1 MRCNGSHLASKC
13 QIYRSYSDTSCR
25 ICNLLHPTKDCKQSE
40 SKVNTGESILDE
52 VIEPEL
58 MEGEQEELIE
68 GIHDEE
74 PEQDQEFLQ
83 SNEEFDG
90 QWDNYPEDNWEV
102 NEEGIEDLS
111 PFFLF

>member
-40 SKVNTGESILDE
+40 SKVNAGEVIIDE

-58 MEGEQEELIE
+58 MEGEQELVE

-74 PEQDQEFLQ
+74 PEQEQDFMEN
-83 SNEEFDG
+83 NEVFDG
-90 QWDNYPEDNWEV
+90 QYENYPEDTWEV
-102 NEEGIEDLS
+102 NEEGMEELS

>member
-1 MRCNGSHLASKC
+1 M
-13 QIYRSYSDTSCR
+13 IYRTYSDTSCR

-40 SKVNTGESILDE
+40 SKVNAGELILDE

-58 MEGEQEELIE
+58 MEGEQELVE

-74 PEQDQEFLQ
+74 PEQDQEFME
-83 SNEEFDG
+83 SNEVFDG
-90 QWDNYPEDNWEV
+90 QYDNYPEDNWEV
-102 NEEGIEDLS
+102 NEEGMEELS

>member
-1 MRCNGSHLASKC
+1 M
-13 QIYRSYSDTSCR
+13 I
-25 ICNLLHPTKDCKQSE
+25 I
-40 SKVNTGESILDE
+40 DE

-58 MEGEQEELIE
+58 MEGEQEELVEDIPDE
-68 GIHDEE
+68 G
-74 PEQDQEFLQ
+74 PEQEQEFFQ
-83 SNEEFDG
+83 GNEEFDG

>member
-40 SKVNTGESILDE
+40 SKVNTGEVILDE

-58 MEGEQEELIE
+58 MEGEQELVE

-74 PEQDQEFLQ
+74 PEQEQEFME
-83 SNEEFDG
+83 SNEVFDG
-90 QWDNYPEDNWEV
+90 QYDNYPEDAWEV
-102 NEEGIEDLS
+102 NEEGMDELS